1 MKYFIK
7 IATNKKLLIKELA
20 GLLVKNKDASH
31 KLSKS
36 MFHTPSGVTQKDFFM
51 SPDYKIMVDDIM
63 DRSTRMDWIKRNHLN
78 KKDISLAYDM
88 SKFTAGTQPIGR
100 SLAFDHF
107 TQPHTIGNMP
117 SPYNAEYIGRGMQ
130 LFSRPPAKRGLV

>member
-1 MKYFIK
+1 MKYFTK

-88 SKFTAGTQPIGR
+88 SKFYGTQPIGR
-100 SLAFDHF
+100 SVAFDHLV
-107 TQPHTIGNMP
+107 QPHTIGNMP
-117 SPYNAEYIGRGMQ
+117 SNSEMLGAA
-130 LFSRPPAKRGLV
+130 LPALAWPKKGGYLL